1 MSQPANAHPWWSG
14 EHHLAGTTRVLLG
27 FVIGVIFA
35 LLPMYYFFSYMGWE
49 TVLRGGFPDSASA
62 LPVDDARVGGEPT
75 ASNGSKPFASRMTY
89 ELSQL
94 PQERAPPPKP
104 LPTPVPIAVAPAPP
118 ARPPAA
124 PPVTAPA
131 PEPAPER
138 VANARP
144 ISAVPPDARDRTREI
159 EKEAQNAEYR
169 EPARPAKA
177 VLAPPV
183 GKVIEGREVELKPR
197 PPETSTRPIVAGA
210 SVDTRAEIEAERS
223 RRPAEIPAPR
233 AAPAKDAGRKA
244 AEPPAG
250 SAPGPQVAGVT
261 PITRP
266 PETAVRSNA
275 GAAAKPDGAGSKA
288 PAPSASADVQSRLDT
303 TREWIAA
310 APSTTHTIQLLGTNS
325 EEQLKG
331 RLEALSKVLDPGK
344 LYIFRTLAQGKP
356 SITVAYGA
364 YADRQSALQALEKLP
379 AAITANGP
387 VLRTVNG
394 IRTEMKQHKT
404 AGDEV
409 KK

>member
-1 MSQPANAHPWWSG
+1 MAGDEPSLTFRTAQPTAGMSEPASAHPWWSG
-14 EHHLAGTTRVLLG
+14 EHRLAGTTRVLLG
-27 FVIGVIFA
+27 FVIGVVFA

-49 TVLRGGFPDSASA
+49 TVLRGGLPDAASA
-62 LPVDDARVGGEPT
+62 LPVDGARVGGGPP
-75 ASNGSKPFASRMTY
+75 ASSGSKPFASRMTY

-104 LPTPVPIAVAPAPP
+104 LPTPAPLAVAPAP
-118 ARPPAA
+118 AVRPPAIAA
-124 PPVTAPA
+124 PPVAAPA
-131 PEPAPER
+131 REPAPER

-144 ISAVPPDARDRTREI
+144 ISAVPPDPRDRTREI

-177 VLAPPV
+177 ALARPV
-183 GKVIEGREVELKPR
+183 GKVIEGREVELNPR
-197 PPETSTRPIVAGA
+197 I
-210 SVDTRAEIEAERS
+210 
-223 RRPAEIPAPR
+223 
-233 AAPAKDAGRKA
+233 
-244 AEPPAG
+244 
-250 SAPGPQVAGVT
+250 PQVAGVT

-266 PETAVRSNA
+266 PETAVRSNE
-275 GAAAKPDGAGSKA
+275 GAADKPGGAGSKG
-288 PAPSASADVQSRLDT
+288 APSASVDVQSRLDA

-310 APSTTHTIQLLGTNS
+310 APSTTHTIQLMGTNS

-379 AAITANGP
+379 GAITANGP